1 MIKRFDG
8 KTPRIAS
15 SALVHETAYIIGNVE
30 IGENSSVWPGAV
42 LRGDMSSIKI
52 GNNTSMQ
59 DNCVVHCVEELTI
72 GDNVVIGH
80 TAVIHGKKIGNNVII
95 GNNATILDGV
105 EIGDYCIIG
114 AGSTLTPNTMIPDRS
129 LVMGVPG
136 KRKSEIS
143 AEQLTELKEAAS
155 IYTDLTRKYKQQGF

>member
-1 MIKRFDG
+1 MPK
-8 KTPRIAS
+8 IAA
-15 SALVHETAYIIGNVE
+15 SALVHETSYIIGDVE

-59 DNCVVHCVEELTI
+59 DNCVVHCVEALVI
-72 GDNVVIGH
+72 GDNVIVGH
-80 TAVIHGKKIGNNVII
+80 AAVIHGKKIGNNVII
-95 GNNATILDGV
+95 GNNATILDDV

-114 AGSTLTPNTMIPDRS
+114 AGSIVAPNTRIPDRS

-136 KRKSEIS
+136 KRKSEVS
-143 AEQLTELKEAAS
+143 TKQLAELEQAAD
-155 IYTDLTRKYKQQGF
+155 IYARLTRKYKQQGF